1 MAAEEQFE
9 LQHLVDRLY
18 LQADTVDKVDVLV
31 QAKADDLDEDIL
43 EVVSLL
49 PGGRYG
55 RARLCDQLNSIVT
68 AHGWGLTLG
77 TVE

>member
-1 MAAEEQFE
+1 MAADEQFE
-9 LQHLVDRLY
+9 LQHLVDRLF
-18 LQADTVDKVDVLV
+18 LQTDVVSKVDVVV
-31 QAKADDLDEDIL
+31 QAKADDLGDDLL

-49 PGGRYG
+49 PGGTYK

-68 AHGWGLTLG
+68 AHGWGLVYG

>member
-1 MAAEEQFE
+1 MAADEQFE
-9 LQHLVDRLY
+9 LQHLVDRLF
-18 LQADTVDKVDVLV
+18 LQADVVNKVDVVV
-31 QAKADDLDEDIL
+31 QAKADDLGDDLL

-49 PGGRYG
+49 PGGTYK

-68 AHGWGLTLG
+68 AHGWGLVYG

>member
-1 MAAEEQFE
+1 MAADEQFE
-9 LQHLVDRLY
+9 LQHLVDRLF
-18 LQADTVDKVDVLV
+18 LQTDVVSKVDVVV
-31 QAKADDLDEDIL
+31 QAKADDLGDDLL

-49 PGGRYG
+49 PGGTYK

-68 AHGWGLTLG
+68 AHGWGLTVG

>member
-1 MAAEEQFE
+1 MAADEQFE
-9 LQHLVDRLY
+9 LQHLVDRLF
-18 LQADTVDKVDVLV
+18 LQADVVSKVDVVV
-31 QAKADDLDEDIL
+31 QAKADDLGDDLL

-49 PGGRYG
+49 PGGTYK

-68 AHGWGLTLG
+68 AHGWGLVDG